1 MDSVTGKERTEGNR
15 ILGIGLAVFIAL
27 YIAGTIFFIIFE

>member
-1 MDSVTGKERTEGNR
+1 MNSVTGKERVESNR

-27 YIAGTIFFIIFE
+27 YILATIFFIIFE